1 MSGELTVEWFGCTT
15 FRIRVAGLTLWFDT
29 FVDRAPGAV
38 PVGLT
43 AEAIDTADF
52 VFVSHAHFDHALGA
66 DTVARATGAPVV
78 GNYETVRLL
87 AANAVPEAQRWA
99 VSGGE
104 TIDCGRDVRVR
115 VFPSQ
120 HSCLFAASELDA
132 GTPCLGDLGISLQE
146 RRAKVAEVWPLLS
159 SIVPADYAAEIAQH
173 TSHEDGGQL
182 SYLIEAGG
190 GSIFVSASSGYW
202 SGILRDLRPDVAI
215 LAAAGRPNVDGE
227 PSQRSL
233 ADFIT
238 DQVEVLRPHT
248 VVLCHHDAW
257 MPVLPA
263 LDPGPIERA
272 IATRT
277 PAAHLVAMAY
287 GDARPLLRR

>member
-1 MSGELTVEWFGCTT
+1 MADDLTVEWFGCTT
-15 FRIRVAGLTLWFDT
+15 FRVCVAGLTLWFDT
-29 FVDRAPGAV
+29 FVDRAPGAA

-66 DTVARATGAPVV
+66 DTVALATGAPVV
-78 GNYETVRLL
+78 GNFETVRLL
-87 AANAVPEAQRWA
+87 AANGVAAAQRWA

-104 TIDCGRDVRVR
+104 TVDCGRGVRVR
-115 VFPSQ
+115 VFPSL
-120 HSCLFAASELDA
+120 HSCLFASSELDA
-132 GTPCLGDLGISLQE
+132 GTPCLGDLGISLQD
-146 RRAKVAEVWPLLS
+146 RRAKVADVWPLLAS
-159 SIVPADYAAEIAQH
+159 VVPPAYAAEIEQH

-182 SYLIEAGG
+182 SYLIESAD

-202 SGILRDLRPDVAI
+202 SGILAGLRPDVAI
-215 LAAAGRPNVDGE
+215 LAAACRPNVDGE
-227 PSQRSL
+227 PSQRSM

-263 LDPGPIERA
+263 LDPAPIAHELAARS
-272 IATRT
+272 
-277 PAAHLVAMAY
+277 PAARLIEMTY